1 MANYMIHAN
10 SSAYAAAKA
19 RAIEGLESA
28 ARGSHHGRRAARTGG
43 RGMLPVSR
51 RGDGYRGHSCSAGSK
66 NYREFSRASA
76 GLLVHESLRLGAS
89 LALDG
94 RLAEVLHERQ
104 APARAAVNFLICS
117 RHGSS

>member
-43 RGMLPVSR
+43 RGMLPV
-51 RGDGYRGHSCSAGSK
+51 
-66 NYREFSRASA
+66 
-76 GLLVHESLRLGAS
+76 
-89 LALDG
+89 
-94 RLAEVLHERQ
+94 
-104 APARAAVNFLICS
+104 
-117 RHGSS
+117 